1 MSESAVPISTIEK
14 VRAREVLDSRGNP
27 TIETEVYLRGGAF
40 GRATIPS
47 GASTGKWEAVEL
59 RDQDPKRY
67 QGKGVLKAV
76 EHVNK
81 DIASIVVGKYWD
93 SVTLDRSLIQ
103 QEGTKDK
110 SRWGA
115 NAMLSVSL
123 AFAKACAVQEKK
135 SLPLFFQ
142 SLLPMVK
149 KVMEFKAEGP
159 IIMTPLAQTWRSG
172 WLYGKF
178 RLPCPLV
185 NIVNGGMH
193 ADNALDIQEFMIV
206 PVGAPS
212 FAEALRYSVEVF
224 HTLKALLKKQG
235 LNTNVGDE
243 GGFAPQW
250 SNTTAA
256 IEGILEAIVKAGLVP
271 GKDMSLAL
279 DVASS
284 SFYKDGKYVL
294 SGEKKTFT
302 TSEWIE
308 TMEGWVNQYPLVSI
322 EDGLDEE
329 DWAGWTQLTERLG
342 NRIQLVGDDLFVTN
356 TERLQRGIEESAGNA
371 ILIKPNQIGTLSE
384 TLSAIIMAQSTDYG
398 VVISHRSGETEDT
411 IIADLAVGTGAGQI
425 KTGSVCRGERIA
437 KYNQLL
443 RMEASCLSK

>member
-1 MSESAVPISTIEK
+1 MTDAASAVPISTVEK
-14 VRAREVLDSRGNP
+14 VRAREMLDSRGNP

-59 RDQDPKRY
+59 RDNDPKRY

-93 SVTLDRSLIQ
+93 SVTLDRTLIQ

-123 AFAKACAVQEKK
+123 AFAKACAAQEKK
-135 SLPLFFQ
+135 SLPMYFQ

-149 KVMEFKAEGP
+149 KVMEFNSPGP

-206 PVGAPS
+206 PAGSPS
-212 FAEALRYSVEVF
+212 CTEVRLYMVVVL
-224 HTLKALLKKQG
+224 HQINAVLK
-235 LNTNVGDE
+235 N
-243 GGFAPQW
+243 
-250 SNTTAA
+250 
-256 IEGILEAIVKAGLVP
+256 
-271 GKDMSLAL
+271 
-279 DVASS
+279 
-284 SFYKDGKYVL
+284 
-294 SGEKKTFT
+294 
-302 TSEWIE
+302 
-308 TMEGWVNQYPLVSI
+308 
-322 EDGLDEE
+322 
-329 DWAGWTQLTERLG
+329 
-342 NRIQLVGDDLFVTN
+342 
-356 TERLQRGIEESAGNA
+356 
-371 ILIKPNQIGTLSE
+371 
-384 TLSAIIMAQSTDYG
+384 
-398 VVISHRSGETEDT
+398 
-411 IIADLAVGTGAGQI
+411 
-425 KTGSVCRGERIA
+425 
-437 KYNQLL
+437 
-443 RMEASCLSK
+443 